1 MNKEFSPENLIIIQA
16 RLADTTAAFDSFTAS
31 LEGSQ
36 SNINASAEEITALFQ
51 LISRG
56 ARDWKEKTEAF
67 GREPRP

>member
-1 MNKEFSPENLIIIQA
+1 
-16 RLADTTAAFDSFTAS
+16 LADATAALDSFTAS

-36 SNINASAEEITALFQ
+36 SKINASAEEITALFQ

-56 ARDWKEKTEAF
+56 ARDWKEKTEAL